1 MSEIKEKKVTFG
13 RIFWPS
19 LVAMLIASILG
30 LILFFLILG
39 GVIGGLTESPSYS
52 IEDKTILHMSLKG
65 EIAENSSSTFN
76 PAEMG
81 IENKIGLSD
90 LLFGLE
96 KAKTD
101 DKIKG
106 VFMEIDNLQC
116 GFATAREIRNAIND
130 FEKSGK
136 FVVAYNGGE
145 VITQKEY
152 YISSAAN
159 EVYAF
164 PTSTMEFVGLGAE
177 LMFFKNTLDMLEV
190 EMQVIRGKNND
201 FKSAVEPFF
210 RTEMSDSSR
219 LQIEKYLSSIW
230 SDIRID
236 ISRDRKISVSE
247 LNDIA
252 ENLKVRRAA
261 DAVKLKM
268 MDATKY
274 RDEVLAIL
282 VKKSGAK
289 NVDDLEF
296 NEFEKYAKKKFYN
309 DQIGIKFGKPNIA
322 VILAEGDV
330 SVDGDG
336 LSSQKICKYLR
347 EARLDKNIK
356 TIVLRVNSPG
366 GSALASDEIWREVK
380 LANQKKKVIVSMG
393 DVAASGG
400 YYIASPAARIFA
412 EPTTITGSIGVF
424 GVIPFTGNMLQNKLG
439 LTFDRAQTNKHAVLS
454 TNRKLSPEEFATI
467 QEEVDAIYLDFLNR
481 VSAGRGMTVEAVN
494 AIARGRVWT
503 GTDALNIGLVDQLG
517 GIKEAINYAAKQ
529 AGIKDQ
535 KIRYWPEKKEDPIF
549 ELIEDL
555 TKEEQAS
562 IKSSYSE
569 MPESLKF
576 YYQQL
581 KKLEQLKG
589 IQMRMP
595 YEIVLN

>member
-1 MSEIKEKKVTFG
+1 
-13 RIFWPS
+13 
-19 LVAMLIASILG
+19 
-30 LILFFLILG
+30 
-39 GVIGGLTESPSYS
+39 
-52 IEDKTILHMSLKG
+52 
-65 EIAENSSSTFN
+65 
-76 PAEMG
+76 
-81 IENKIGLSD
+81 
-90 LLFGLE
+90 
-96 KAKTD
+96 
-101 DKIKG
+101 
-106 VFMEIDNLQC
+106 
-116 GFATAREIRNAIND
+116 
-130 FEKSGK
+130 
-136 FVVAYNGGE
+136 
-145 VITQKEY
+145 
-152 YISSAAN
+152 
-159 EVYAF
+159 
-164 PTSTMEFVGLGAE
+164 MEFVGLGAE

-236 ISRDRKISVSE
+236 ISRDRKISASE

-261 DAVKLKM
+261 DAVKMKM

-309 DQIGIKFGKPNIA
+309 DQTGIKFGKPNIA

-481 VSAGRGMTVEAVN
+481 VSTGRGMTVEAVN

-517 GIKEAINYAAKQ
+517 GIKEAINYAATQ

>member
-1 MSEIKEKKVTFG
+1 MSEIKVKKVTFG

-19 LVAMLIASILG
+19 LIAMLIASILG

-336 LSSQKICKYLR
+336 LSSLKICKYLR

-454 TNRKLSPEEFATI
+454 TNRRLSPEEFATI

-481 VSAGRGMTVEAVN
+481 VSTGRGMTVEAVN

-517 GIKEAINYAAKQ
+517 GIKEAINYAATQ